1 IGQLNLYIDGSF
13 VSSLPQGSMTAI
25 TNANRL
31 IQLPLGVLLTAM
43 LVPILPRFTEQAAAK
58 NFDELKETFR
68 KGLRIVWFL
77 VLPMAAILLAIPGP
91 IVQLLF
97 ERGRFD
103 ETMRYTVVTA
113 LVFLAPMVF
122 FYVPRDLLTRAFY
135 AQQDAKTPL
144 LVGLISIGIKYCANI
159 ILV

>member
-1 IGQLNLYIDGSF
+1 LGQLAVQLPGMAKSKPKFSFSLKAQPGLKAFLLMLGPAAIATEIGQLNLYIDGSF

-43 LVPILPRFTEQAAAK
+43 LVPILPRFTEQAAAME
-58 NFDELKETFR
+58 FDELKETFR

-77 VLPMAAILLAIPGP
+77 VLPMAAILIAVPGP

-103 ETMRYTVVTA
+103 
-113 LVFLAPMVF
+113 
-122 FYVPRDLLTRAFY
+122 
-135 AQQDAKTPL
+135 
-144 LVGLISIGIKYCANI
+144 
-159 ILV
+159 